1 MRIDDA
7 KGALGP
13 MMSKAPAAEDAK
25 HGKQIKHARLY
36 PVHPG
41 WVNNSASE
49 TGLFFLS
56 FFNLTDVVVFGVL
69 GGLFGYLRPAKS
81 WRWGLWLSIPT
92 ILLCLAL
99 VRRLGSVNLLQGTGT
114 GWALSAL
121 IIPLAGCLG
130 SYLGARLASGR
141 RLP

>member
-1 MRIDDA
+1 MENRSNMPVYILSILA
-7 KGALGP
+7 ALLI
-13 MMSKAPAAEDAK
+13 APVK
-25 HGKQIKHARLY
+25 LVY
-36 PVHPG
+36 
-41 WVNNSASE
+41 S
-49 TGLFFLS
+49 FFP

-92 ILLCLAL
+92 ILLCLAF
-99 VRRLGSVNLLQGTGT
+99 VRRLGSVNLLQGMGT
-114 GWALSAL
+114 GWAVSAF